1 MVVVVV
7 VVVVVVLVVVVET
20 KFDFSKQNAML
31 AGRELFLTLR
41 LYSFCCLGPDPGS
54 PNNEADTS
62 DGLRFLRSRLSAV
75 HFLCFKRIF
84 SAQVWRCYS
93 ILGSN
98 CVVVERSG
106 VFFVSLELSSRR
118 RALFVV
124 ILTFLVFVV
133 WCPIAVFFAPV
144 R

>member
-1 MVVVVV
+1 MCKIAFSSSVRAPFVIFIT
-7 VVVVVVLVVVVET
+7 LVCVPFVFRSRQKSFENVSFLRT
-20 KFDFSKQNAML
+20 RGVAIPFW
-31 AGRELFLTLR
+31 GRIAI
-41 LYSFCCLGPDPGS
+41 PGTA
-54 PNNEADTS
+54 P
-62 DGLRFLRSRLSAV
+62 RFLCSRLSAV

-93 ILGSN
+93 ILGSS
-98 CVVVERSG
+98 CVLVERSG

-118 RALFVV
+118 RAPFGVF
-124 ILTFLVFVV
+124 LTFLVFVV

>member
-7 VVVVVVLVVVVET
+7 VVVVVVET
-20 KFDFSKQNAML
+20 KFLLKAKGYACWKRVVSYLAFVLLFDGSARIRGRLITKQI
-31 AGRELFLTLR
+31 GGTPPRI
-41 LYSFCCLGPDPGS
+41 
-54 PNNEADTS
+54 
-62 DGLRFLRSRLSAV
+62 LRSRLSAV

-93 ILGSN
+93 ILGSS
-98 CVVVERSG
+98 CVLVERSG

-118 RALFVV
+118 RAPFGFF
-124 ILTFLVFVV
+124 LTFLVFVV